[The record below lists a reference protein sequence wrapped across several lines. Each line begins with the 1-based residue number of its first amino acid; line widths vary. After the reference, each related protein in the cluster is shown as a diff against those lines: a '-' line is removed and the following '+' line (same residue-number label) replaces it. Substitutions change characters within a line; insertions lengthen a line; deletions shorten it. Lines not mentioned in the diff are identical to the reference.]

1 MKKRVARLK
10 TAERVRRVE
19 ADTDR
24 VVKCISEFG
33 RLKVSRFSRE
43 LPIQSGG
50 LIELT
55 KVCLATDI

>member
-1 MKKRVARLK
+1 MKKRVVRLK

-55 KVCLATDI
+55 KVCPATDI